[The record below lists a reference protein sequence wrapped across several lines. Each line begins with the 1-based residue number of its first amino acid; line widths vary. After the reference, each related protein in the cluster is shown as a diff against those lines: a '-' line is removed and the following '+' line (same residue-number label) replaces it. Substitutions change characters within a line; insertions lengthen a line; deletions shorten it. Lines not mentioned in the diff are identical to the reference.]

1 MKFMK
6 IVILDGYTEKP
17 GDLSWSGLEAFGE
30 LTVYDRTPLN
40 DDDEIVRRI
49 GDAEIVYTNKT
60 PLRRT
65 VFERCPSMRFVGVLA
80 TGYNIVDVAAADDHD
95 VTVCNIPSYGTDAVA
110 QFAIAMLMEICHGVA
125 HHSQA
130 VHEGRWENCPD
141 FCFWDTP
148 QIELTGKT
156 LGVIGFGRIGRATAR
171 IAAAMGMRI
180 LAYNAGQET
189 EEGRKLGQ
197 YVTLDE
203 LLAQSDVITLHCPLT
218 PATQGIISRDTIAR
232 MKDGVIILNNGRG
245 PLIVE
250 EDLAQALADGKV
262 FAAGLDVVSV
272 EPIRGD
278 NPLPDYA
285 PHQLGG
291 EGSPDAPD
299 AHRGGQ
305 SAGLCGRIADQRG
318 QQKGRPRLSRSGLV
332 GHAKAA
338 APFRCGG

>member
-1 MKFMK
+1 MQKQAL
-6 IVILDGYTEKP
+6 ITGAT
-17 GDLSWSGLEAFGE
+17 SG
-30 LTVYDRTPLN
+30 
-40 DDDEIVRRI
+40 
-49 GDAEIVYTNKT
+49 
-60 PLRRT
+60 
-65 VFERCPSMRFVGVLA
+65 
-80 TGYNIVDVAAADDHD
+80 
-95 VTVCNIPSYGTDAVA
+95 
-110 QFAIAMLMEICHGVA
+110 
-125 HHSQA
+125 
-130 VHEGRWENCPD
+130 
-141 FCFWDTP
+141 
-148 QIELTGKT
+148 
-156 LGVIGFGRIGRATAR
+156 IGRATAR

-278 NPLPDYA
+278 NPLLKA
-285 PHQLGG
+285 PRCLITPHISWAAKEARTRLMHIAEDNLRAFV
-291 EGSPDAPD
+291 EGSPINVV
-299 AHRGGQ
+299 
-305 SAGLCGRIADQRG
+305 SKKAGRA
-318 QQKGRPRLSRSGLV
+318 
-332 GHAKAA
+332 
-338 APFRCGG
+338 